1 MNMPRF
7 VVSFI
12 RVSLILLFCS
22 SVFPPLAQEALLG
35 GAKPAADT
43 PALTSPQ
50 AVVATFYDA
59 MTAIENGK
67 KDALDTALV
76 CLYLDDLPADSRAE
90 QGQVFAE
97 KLYALMNEFV
107 FKLEDIPA
115 ELEGNDYT
123 FTLNDAERSLDLAL
137 HRYEDGA
144 WRFSYSKTLAQLDDI
159 AAVFNEAHGEEA
171 AKEWAKQFN
180 SPRDTLQAFIRGVN
194 SWRDGGMDTAIAAL
208 DLSEIAD
215 DEVRE
220 ERGWTLA
227 TQLMK
232 VLNRVKYIRLNEVPN
247 NPDTEPFTV
256 FEHPVGNITIA
267 PDQDEESGVWA
278 WKFSADTV
286 EHIPGLYD
294 LYHWQ
299 PVVDGVVENV
309 PALSSLWL
317 RDFVAENAPFLLK
330 DTLILENW
338 QWLGLFVIILA
349 GMGISR
355 LIAHFTLVLVKNWFK
370 RDEKS
375 LDQKLEKG
383 FVRPIRVALMAWVW
397 LLGLAFLQLPPQ
409 TLYYLRIGAK
419 TVSAA
424 AAVWACY
431 RLVDIVGD
439 FLAQR
444 AARTRSKYDD
454 LLVPLVV
461 RSLKVLVA
469 VFGIVFVAEV
479 LDLDY
484 KGLLAGLGIGGLAVA
499 LAAKDTV
506 GNLFGSI
513 TVLADRPFNIGDWV
527 KIGEVEGSVE
537 SVGMR
542 STRIRTFYDSVI
554 SMPNSNLT
562 SAVVDNMG
570 VRRYRRYVTNISL
583 TYDTSP
589 EEIEAFCEGIR
600 ELIRRHPYTRKDYYH
615 VYFNDMAASALQIL
629 VYVFWEA
636 PDWGTELRERH
647 RLLIDIMRLAERLGV
662 EFAFPTQTLYVRP
675 EDMQERPGTPVS
687 NSHASEVGRREA
699 ARLTKDTFR
708 EDKPEPVTFDIPTY
722 ELDDLGDEDASG
734 ETRGKEKPSDT

>member
-1 MNMPRF
+1 M
-7 VVSFI
+7 
-12 RVSLILLFCS
+12 
-22 SVFPPLAQEALLG
+22 
-35 GAKPAADT
+35 
-43 PALTSPQ
+43 
-50 AVVATFYDA
+50 
-59 MTAIENGK
+59 
-67 KDALDTALV
+67 
-76 CLYLDDLPADSRAE
+76 
-90 QGQVFAE
+90 
-97 KLYALMNEFV
+97 
-107 FKLEDIPA
+107 
-115 ELEGNDYT
+115 
-123 FTLNDAERSLDLAL
+123 
-137 HRYEDGA
+137 
-144 WRFSYSKTLAQLDDI
+144 
-159 AAVFNEAHGEEA
+159 
-171 AKEWAKQFN
+171 
-180 SPRDTLQAFIRGVN
+180 
-194 SWRDGGMDTAIAAL
+194 AIAAL
-208 DLSEIAD
+208 DLSEIPD
-215 DEVRE
+215 DDVRE

-247 NPDTEPFTV
+247 SSETEPYSV

-267 PDQDEESGVWA
+267 PVQDEESGEWT

-309 PALSSLWL
+309 PALTSLWL
-317 RDFVAENAPFLLK
+317 RDFVAENTPFLLK
-330 DTLILENW
+330 ETLILENW

-355 LIAHFTLVLVKNWFK
+355 LIAHLTLLLVRSWFK
-370 RDEKS
+370 RDKKS

-383 FVRPIRVALMAWVW
+383 FVRPIRIALMAWVW

-419 TVSAA
+419 TVSAVA
-424 AAVWACY
+424 AIWACY
-431 RLVDIVGD
+431 RLVDILGD

-484 KGLLAGLGIGGLAVA
+484 KGLLAGLGIGGLAFA

-527 KIGEVEGSVE
+527 KIGDVEGSVE

-542 STRIRTFYDSVI
+542 STRIRTFYNSLI

-570 VRRYRRYVTNISL
+570 LRRYRRYVTNISL

-589 EEIEAFCEGIR
+589 EEIEAFCEGVR

-615 VYFNDMAASALQIL
+615 VYLNEMAASALQIL

-647 RLLIDIMRLAERLGV
+647 RLLLDIMRLAERLGV

-675 EDMQERPGTPVS
+675 GEMPESIEKPAGDS
-687 NSHASEVGRREA
+687 DAINLGRREA
-699 ARLTKDTFR
+699 ARLTKDSFR
-708 EDKPEPVTFDIPTY
+708 KDKPEPVTFDIPAY
-722 ELDDLGDEDASG
+722 EFDAPGNEDASG
-734 ETRGKEKPSDT
+734 ESRRD